1 MSHNFQGAADSVTL
15 EQESG
20 PYRELFFC
28 VHIISRLKNSMGLIF
43 FSGNK
48 LYHGEKGV
56 SRMRIVRGHAQLQN
70 TSLLRVVSGLCRKRA
85 AFNYDVS
92 VTLLG
97 S

>member
-1 MSHNFQGAADSVTL
+1 
-15 EQESG
+15 
-20 PYRELFFC
+20 
-28 VHIISRLKNSMGLIF
+28 MGLIF
-43 FSGNK
+43 FSGNT

-70 TSLLRVVSGLCRKRA
+70 TAPLRVVRKRA

-97 S
+97 LREDNVDVEI